1 MDFVPA
7 RAGDRS
13 QVERLTSDVIRLVQ
27 GEVSS

>member
-1 MDFVPA
+1 MDLAPV